1 MIKIYFKSTDA
12 SSRKAIQWLKNQN
25 LKYEKIN
32 WAKEEMTQKD
42 FMKILSLS
50 EKGTQD
56 ILAKKS
62 DAYLYLSQYIDD
74 LLLIEVLE
82 LLNCQKSLLRL
93 PVLMDDRHLQI
104 GYNTDNIRQFIPKNV
119 RKLQMETLYK
129 TGMI

>member
-32 WAKEEMTQKD
+32 WAKEEMTPKD
-42 FMKILSLS
+42 FLKILSLS
-50 EKGTQD
+50 EKGTHY
-56 ILAKKS
+56 ILVKKS

-74 LLLIEVLE
+74 LPLIEVLE

-93 PVLMDDRHLQI
+93 PVLIDDRHLQI

-129 TGMI
+129 TG